1 MNRRMEKPSD
11 GIDQLKRTGV
21 YFYFPEKTISEDI
34 DQYTTMIIVTGL
46 RELGIP
52 CFSNVA
58 YAGLRQKPVAEAKQH
73 FVVLDVTEA
82 NYSDVLV
89 DAFAK
94 FEAKGRLI
102 HSRAD
107 INSAMITPE
116 NVLSLMTHQ
125 SRFLE
130 FRSPRTPWAFGLSNK
145 WVKRHV
151 NETPFAD
158 RKPVLVRNFRPASAQ
173 GLRNALDFALLPHL
187 EKYFEI
193 DRAHDIEGYPAR
205 LAGSVGCLAYCGE
218 FQGDL
223 IKNPYFK
230 NLPAYQP
237 LAMHR
242 TLLRD
247 PVIVRW
253 DSWRFWESLAAGCLT
268 LQLNFETY
276 GFELPEM
283 PVPWKHYVPLDLA
296 DLKGSVEQL
305 MDRKNEW
312 ETIASDGRI
321 WALEHY
327 TPVPTARRFAAI
339 AAKQLH

>member
-1 MNRRMEKPSD
+1 MVQLSD
-11 GIDQLKRTGV
+11 GLAAIKRTGI

-34 DQYTTMIIVTGL
+34 DQYTTMIIVSGL
-46 RELGIP
+46 SELGVP

-58 YAGLRQKPVAEAKQH
+58 YAGLIQKPVAEARHH

-82 NYSDVLV
+82 NYSNVLV

-116 NVLSLMTHQ
+116 NVLSLMTHEN
-125 SRFLE
+125 RFMQ
-130 FRSPRTPWAFGLSNK
+130 FQSPRSPWAFGLSDK
-145 WVKRHV
+145 WIKRHT
-151 NETPFAD
+151 NDTPFRQ

-173 GLRNALDFALLPHL
+173 GLRSALDLSLLPHL
-187 EKYFEI
+187 EKHFEI
-193 DRAHDIEGYPAR
+193 DRTHDIQGYPSR
-205 LAGSVGCLAYCGE
+205 LANSVGCLAYCGE

-237 LAMHR
+237 LAIHR
-242 TLLRD
+242 TFLRD
-247 PVIVRW
+247 PVIARW

-268 LQLNFETY
+268 FQLNFETY
-276 GFELPEM
+276 GFALPEM
-283 PVPWKHYVPLDLA
+283 PVPWKHYVPIDLA
-296 DLKGSVEQL
+296 DLRGSVEQL
-305 MDRKNEW
+305 MDRKAEW
-312 ETIASDGRI
+312 ETIAREGRA

-327 TPVPTARRFAAI
+327 SPVPTARRFAAI
-339 AAKQLH
+339 AAAQLN